1 MLDAETATL
10 GDAEFRTSFRWPD
23 HVPKGDG
30 LKFEDLSLTMSASY
44 ARTVTERDLVTFCE
58 VSGDANPVHLDA
70 EYAAKTMFKQ
80 RIAHGM
86 LSAGYISSVFGMV
99 LPGPGAIYVTQ
110 TLNFR
115 APVFIGDR
123 VVATANLIELFPA
136 KRRARFDCVCRV
148 GDKSVLEGEAILM
161 VPSRAPRA

>member
-1 MLDAETATL
+1 MHLIHRANV
-10 GDAEFRTSFRWPD
+10 GDAEFATSFAWPD

-30 LKFEDLSLTMSASY
+30 LKFEDLHVSMSASY
-44 ARTVTERDLVTFCE
+44 TRTVTERDLVLFAD

-70 EYAAKTMFKQ
+70 NYAANTMFKQ

-86 LSAGYISSVFGMV
+86 LSAGYLSSVFGMV

-115 APVFIGDR
+115 APVFIGHR
-123 VVATANLIELFPA
+123 VEARATLTELFPQ
-136 KRRARFDCVCRV
+136 KRRARFDCKCTAD
-148 GDKSVLEGEAILM
+148 GKSVLEGEAILLI
-161 VPSRAPRA
+161 PARQA